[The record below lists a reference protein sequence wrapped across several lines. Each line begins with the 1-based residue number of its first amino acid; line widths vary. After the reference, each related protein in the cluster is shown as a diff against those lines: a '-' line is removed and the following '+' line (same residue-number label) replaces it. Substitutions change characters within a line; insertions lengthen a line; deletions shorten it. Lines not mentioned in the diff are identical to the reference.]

1 MYNYKNSDN
10 FFKSGD
16 FIFSKDEISM
26 IDCSKIENL
35 EVKITLKNGKEI
47 IAYDIHALELVM
59 QTKPSMLEG
68 KRLAWPKFV
77 WMFHNIIAHPLTQIF
92 ALFKMYKLAFWIHDV
107 TVPNAKGKREKKLN
121 NSTSSTSL

>member
-1 MYNYKNSDN
+1 MYKYKDSDH
-10 FFKSGD
+10 FFKAGD
-16 FIFSKDEISM
+16 FIFCKDEVSM

-35 EVKITLKNGKEI
+35 EVKVTLKNGKEI

-77 WMFHNIIAHPLTQIF
+77 WMFHNIVAHPLTQIF

-107 TVPNAKGKREKKLN
+107 TIPNAKGKREKKIK
-121 NSTSSTSL
+121 

>member
-1 MYNYKNSDN
+1 MYSYQSSNH

-16 FIFSKDEISM
+16 FIFSKDEIAT
-26 IDCSKIENL
+26 IDCSKIEDL
-35 EVKITLKNGKEI
+35 EVKVVLKNGQEI

-59 QTKPSMLEG
+59 QTRPSMLEG

-77 WMFHNIIAHPLTQIF
+77 WLFHNIIAHPLTQIF

-107 TVPNAKGKREKKLN
+107 TVPKPLGKKERKVKQ
-121 NSTSSTSL
+121 